1 MINKAILVGRT
12 VADPEIR
19 HTPDGATVVN
29 LRVATDETWKDRN
42 GEKIQKTEWHR
53 VAIFGKLAEIAG
65 KFLTKG
71 RLVYIEG
78 RIQTRK
84 WTDKEGTDHYSTG
97 IVAIL
102 LKMLDSTKTNG
113 ACAAPQEVVQELD
126 QDLPDYDQGIP
137 F

>member
-1 MINKAILVGRT
+1 MINKSILVGR
-12 VADPEIR
+12 VVVDPEIR
-19 HTPDGATVVN
+19 HTPDGATVTN
-29 LRVATDETWKDRN
+29 IRVATDETWKDRN
-42 GEKIQKTEWHR
+42 GEKVQKTEWHR

-84 WTDKEGTDHYSTG
+84 WTDKEGSDHYSTG
-97 IVAIL
+97 IVAL
-102 LKMLDSTKTNG
+102 VLKMLDSAKANG
-113 ACAAPQEVVQELD
+113 AASTPQEVAPEFD
-126 QDLPDYDQGIP
+126 QDLPDCDQGIP